1 MTKLEIRNKIKELN
15 KQSIE
20 ILGWE
25 KFNKIQTTYTK
36 MYELNMLNC
45 YKTYAKEVH
54 EKYLQIA
61 LMVND
66 CCF

>member
-25 KFNKIQTTYTK
+25 KFNIIYCAYLK
-36 MYELNMLNC
+36 MFDLNMLNC
-45 YKTYAKEVH
+45 YKTHTKEVH

>member
-1 MTKLEIRNKIKELN
+1 MTKLEIRNRIKELDN
-15 KQSIE
+15 QSID

-25 KFNKIQTTYTK
+25 KFNKIQSTYLK
-36 MYELNMLNC
+36 MFDLNMCNC
-45 YKTYAKEVH
+45 YKTYTKEVH

-61 LMVND
+61 LLVND

>member
-15 KQSIE
+15 NQSID

-25 KFNKIQTTYTK
+25 KFNKIQSTYTK
-36 MYELNMLNC
+36 MYNLNMLNC
-45 YKTYAKEVH
+45 YKTYTKEVH